1 MKPNH
6 LISRSGLA
14 GLPKSGE
21 TRRRFTDSAVY
32 DAANVQRMVMDGAV
46 LDAETRRRFTD
57 DSLAYFRNE
66 LDRLD
71 PQLVT
76 PLYNVTWADDID
88 AVTVALG
95 EESTSFIKQTFG
107 SVGSQSATGKPWL
120 NTNSNTLPGVT
131 IDGERLVRPLRP
143 LGMEITVTEFEMA
156 RAQLTGRPID
166 TQKYDA
172 LDAIYQLGVDEQVYL
187 GDTGLGVKGL
197 LNQTAGNVSTAN
209 AANGAFS
216 GNTAAE
222 IIADL
227 QETLRQAWEN
237 TSYNVVP
244 TDLLL
249 PPAQFALIHSKQMD
263 GINETVASYFTRTCL
278 STQRNGTPIKI
289 RPCKHLVGIGAGATD
304 RMVAYTRKKE
314 FVRFPM
320 LPIRRLKTY
329 DLGVA
334 FHATYIW
341 VLGEVEFPRPETV
354 IYRDAI

>member
-6 LISRSGLA
+6 LIDSGSLA
-14 GLPKSGE
+14 SLPTRAE
-21 TRRRFTDSAVY
+21 RRRRFNDSAVY
-32 DAANVQRMVMDGAV
+32 DAANVMRAVMDGAT
-46 LDAETRRRFTD
+46 LDDETRRRFVK
-57 DSLAYFRNE
+57 DSLAFYVNE

-88 AVTVALG
+88 AITVAMG
-95 EESTSFIKQTFG
+95 EESTSFIKQSFG
-107 SVGSQSATGKPWL
+107 AVGSGKATGKPWL
-120 NTNSNTLPGVT
+120 NTNSNTLPGVS
-131 IDGERLVRPLRP
+131 IDGERLVKPLRP
-143 LGMEITVTEFEMA
+143 CGMEISVTEFEAA

-166 TQKYDA
+166 AQKIEA
-172 LDAIYQLGVDEQVYL
+172 LNAHYQLGVDEQVYI
-187 GDTGLGVKGL
+187 GDDELGVKGL
-197 LNQTAGNVSTAN
+197 VNQPSSVISTAN

-237 TSYNVVP
+237 TAYNVVP

-249 PPAQFALIHSKQMD
+249 PPAQFALIHTKQMD
-263 GINETVASYFTRTCL
+263 SINETVASYFTRTCL
-278 STQRNGTPIKI
+278 ATQRNGTPIKI
-289 RPCKHLVGIGAGATD
+289 RPCKRLVGIGAGNTD
-304 RMVAYTRKKE
+304 RMVAYSRKKE

-320 LPIRRLKTY
+320 LPIRRVKTY
-329 DLGVA
+329 DQAIA
-334 FHATYIW
+334 FHASYLW